1 MATSTASTVLLAP
14 LEDIWSYLAE
24 PYNLADWWP
33 GVAAVE
39 PDRRGFARG
48 ARWRVRTSEP
58 SLLRRAD
65 EEDTLLVT
73 EVEPA
78 SRFAFELVRAR
89 TRVTLELAPAHG
101 KRTQAELRIEE
112 PFSFGFS
119 RGRRAKEAL
128 TRLHDLL
135 QTGATV

>member
-1 MATSTASTVLLAP
+1 MAASTASTVLLAS
-14 LEDIWSYLAE
+14 LEDVWSYLAE

-48 ARWRVRTSEP
+48 ARWRVRTSEA
-58 SLLRRAD
+58 SLLRRAND
-65 EEDTLLVT
+65 DDTLLVT
-73 EVEPA
+73 DVEPV

-89 TRVTLELAPAHG
+89 TRVMLDLSPAEG
-101 KRTQAELRIEE
+101 NRTQAELRIEE

-119 RGRRAKEAL
+119 RGRRAREAL

-135 QTGATV
+135 QTGGTV

>member
-1 MATSTASTVLLAP
+1 MAPSTASSVLLAS
-14 LEDIWSYLAE
+14 LEDVWSYLAE

-48 ARWRVRTSEP
+48 ARWRVRASEP

-65 EEDTLLVT
+65 EDTLLVT

-89 TRVTLELAPAHG
+89 TRVTLDLSPAEG
-101 KRTQAELRIEE
+101 KHTLAELRIDE

-128 TRLHDLL
+128 ARLHDLL